1 MTFQAQLFFLPKI
14 LADLLKL
21 FQFLI
26 LRLFLWWKLCSKYA
40 KWVIV
45 SCNIGQL
52 EHSAALA
59 LLTQIHFTFSF
70 HSEFGLHDSSTPEVA
85 CFCKQA
91 KKKGIKSAN
100 TAFFLNLRIDHTE
113 F

>member
-14 LADLLKL
+14 LAHLLKL

-26 LRLFLWWKLCSKYA
+26 LRLFLWWKLCSKYT

-52 EHSAALA
+52 EHSALA

-100 TAFFLNLRIDHTE
+100 AAFFSKLSINHTE